1 MLQGRRSGRTVSA
14 IHGNFVIRRNGC
26 WCLPMRARSGD
37 DRRIHCVGLAVA
49 TVTAGGVMHSPAG
62 TQSRSSSR
70 SSSKVINNAAPPE
83 FGSIAHRTD
92 PLAAKPFTASIRSDY
107 ALSSL
112 LIRCDN
118 TRPRPGSVA
127 RELLG
132 WPLAPLLPDPRGR
145 RLPRRPSQAR
155 PGPTPTRAAPTR
167 PPRWSGSSSHRTT
180 CPKRRCGRRRHRA
193 RRETPARIRPGR
205 AFSPM
210 FCRTPHALHSAHDR
224 PAGTATTSA
233 DKGAPRRRRRRERGN
248 VAGLG
253 VCRVPRTRV
262 DLRRLAPAVEATA
275 NCLSRILQQ
284 PLHRP
289 SAARGRD
296 RSARHRSGHD
306 YLQRRLGSDRR
317 LSKRGSVP
325 LSGTDY

>member
-14 IHGNFVIRRNGC
+14 IHGNFAIRRNGC

-83 FGSIAHRTD
+83 FGSIVHRTD
-92 PLAAKPFTASIRSDY
+92 PLAAKPFTASIRSDN

-180 CPKRRCGRRRHRA
+180 CPKRRCGRRCSVERLTRYTAHTIVQPGQPRRA
-193 RRETPARIRPGR
+193 LTKVRREG
-205 AFSPM
+205 
-210 FCRTPHALHSAHDR
+210 
-224 PAGTATTSA
+224 
-233 DKGAPRRRRRRERGN
+233 
-248 VAGLG
+248 VA
-253 VCRVPRTRV
+253 V
-262 DLRRLAPAVEATA
+262 A
-275 NCLSRILQQ
+275 NEEMS
-284 PLHRP
+284 
-289 SAARGRD
+289 
-296 RSARHRSGHD
+296 
-306 YLQRRLGSDRR
+306 LGSV
-317 LSKRGSVP
+317 SVASP
-325 LSGTDY
+325 VLASIFGDLPPP